1 VGMEQ
6 KMVYHLRR
14 MDRDMADRGEQ
25 LAVIRGQKIVT
36 VAMCKGN
43 EPYLVTLDYAFC
55 EGENCFYV
63 HCAREG
69 KKLDFL
75 RENPRVWGQVMED
88 QGYVVG
94 KCSHAYRSVAFEGR
108 AEFVDDVEQRRRA
121 LGMMV
126 EQMEPDPEPL
136 KRRLLEQATVDNVV
150 VLRLRVESM
159 TGKKSPGS
167 SVWQ

>member
-1 VGMEQ
+1 
-6 KMVYHLRR
+6 
-14 MDRDMADRGEQ
+14 
-25 LAVIRGQKIVT
+25 
-36 VAMCKGN
+36 
-43 EPYLVTLDYAFC
+43 
-55 EGENCFYV
+55 
-63 HCAREG
+63 
-69 KKLDFL
+69 
-75 RENPRVWGQVMED
+75 MED